1 MKWVFR
7 IAVVLIVLAGIGA
20 VAVSY
25 FFGSMRV
32 QREAAA
38 YLEALDTCTPFEQQA
53 WSPLLRGSL
62 GRSVAGTQDGACV
75 VTMKALGG
83 GQIRCALDAD
93 GVALM
98 RDYVQEGADTVTF
111 LGGQTASLR
120 YSSENADP
128 MTRLLNGPD
137 CAMEQ

>member
-1 MKWVFR
+1 MKWVIR
-7 IAVVLIVLAGIGA
+7 IAIALIVIAGTGA

-38 YLEALDTCTPFEQQA
+38 YLEALDNCAPFEQQA
-53 WSPLLRGSL
+53 WAPLLRGSL
-62 GRSVAGTQDGACV
+62 SRSVAGSQEGACV
-75 VTMKALGG
+75 VSMDVLGG
-83 GQIRCALDAD
+83 GQIRCKLDEA

-98 RDYVQEGADTVTF
+98 REYVQEGAETVTF

-120 YSSENADP
+120 YSSENPDA

-137 CAMEQ
+137 CALEQ